1 MQAPHADEQPFK
13 VSLPHSDCL
22 HILFRAPL
30 HPADSLHVEN
40 DAFPILIADKAGT
53 SRIIGN

>member
-13 VSLPHSDCL
+13 VSLPHPDRL
-22 HILFRAPL
+22 HILFPTPM

-40 DAFPILIADKAGT
+40 DAFRNLIADKAGT